1 MGKIIHISASLSK
14 TSILFFVLL
23 LRFVFDLVYVVYID
37 PYYSYTGLTISFSLF
52 NYFLSIGGVVFIF
65 QLLPF
70 DNCRPSSLISQFL
83 FLMIY
88 LPFSSYF
95 GMSGGD
101 YVWFLG
107 VTSFWVLT
115 LFMIQYPFNFKLP
128 VVKQF
133 PVSWFLWGVVSFI
146 IVLLGLTIYY
156 SGLHVNFDLY
166 SVYELREKN
175 PTGKIP
181 FSGYSINWVA
191 KSALPFILLF
201 SLYRYKTVFNIWVL
215 FVFVSILILFFNTG
229 HKSFLFNIP
238 FVLILY
244 YLVKSKHFLLLF
256 ISSLLVIS
264 IIGLLFFWL
273 FGDKAI
279 LTLFI
284 RRSLYIPAQ
293 LSFYYHEFYLDQPL
307 YLSNSFLNSLS
318 DYPHHLEPAHMIANE
333 YFNSD
338 KMAANNGIISDGFKH
353 FGYMGLV
360 VWSVLLSLFLKF
372 LDALR
377 TSTPYLIL
385 IPLLILGSKSFID
398 GAFFT
403 SLLTHGILI
412 SLLVLLFINVKK
424 KNL

>member
-1 MGKIIHISASLSK
+1 MLI
-14 TSILFFVLL
+14 
-23 LRFVFDLVYVVYID
+23 LRFVFDLIYLVYIA

-52 NYFLSIGGVVFIF
+52 NYFLSVAGVIFVFR
-65 QLLPF
+65 LLVF
-70 DNCRPSSLISQFL
+70 NSYRPSVLISQFL

-95 GMSGGD
+95 GIAGGD
-101 YVWFLG
+101 FVWFLG
-107 VTSFWVLT
+107 VTSFWILT
-115 LFMIQYPFNFKLP
+115 LFIIQNPFSFKLP
-128 VVKQF
+128 KIKQLS
-133 PVSWFLWGVVSFI
+133 VSSFLWGVVSFI

-244 YLVKSKHFLLLF
+244 YLVKSKHFLVLF
-256 ISSLLVIS
+256 VSSLLIIS
-264 IIGLLFFWL
+264 ITGLLIFWL
-273 FGDKAI
+273 MDDKTI

-307 YLSNSFLNSLS
+307 YLSNSFLSSLS
-318 DYPHHLEPAHMIANE
+318 EYPHHLEPAHMIANE

-353 FGYMGLV
+353 FGYIGLLI
-360 VWSVLLSLFLKF
+360 WSVLLSLFLKF
-372 LDALR
+372 ADALR
-377 TSTPYLIL
+377 SITPTLIL
-385 IPLLILGSKSFID
+385 IPLLILGAKSFID

-412 SLLVLLFINVKK
+412 SLLVLLFIDVKK

>member
-1 MGKIIHISASLSK
+1 ML
-14 TSILFFVLL
+14 V
-23 LRFVFDLVYVVYID
+23 LRFVFDLIYVTYIA
-37 PYYSYTGLTISFSLF
+37 PYYSYTGLTITFSLF
-52 NYFLSIGGVVFIF
+52 NYFLSVAGVVFVF
-65 QLLPF
+65 RLLVF
-70 DNCRPSSLISQFL
+70 DSYRPSVLISQFL

-95 GMSGGD
+95 GIAGGD
-101 YVWFLG
+101 FVWFLG
-107 VTSFWVLT
+107 VTSFWILT
-115 LFMIQYPFNFKLP
+115 LFIIQNPFSFKLP
-128 VVKQF
+128 KIKQLS
-133 PVSWFLWGVVSFI
+133 VSSFLWGVVSFI

-244 YLVKSKHFLLLF
+244 YLVKSKHFLVLF
-256 ISSLLVIS
+256 VSSLLIIS
-264 IIGLLFFWL
+264 ITGLLIFWL
-273 FGDKAI
+273 MDDKTI

-307 YLSNSFLNSLS
+307 YLSNSFLSSLS
-318 DYPHHLEPAHMIANE
+318 EYPHHLEPAHMIANE

-353 FGYMGLV
+353 FGYIGLLI
-360 VWSVLLSLFLKF
+360 WSVLLSLFLKF
-372 LDALR
+372 ADALR
-377 TSTPYLIL
+377 SITPTLIL
-385 IPLLILGSKSFID
+385 IPLLILGAKSFID

-412 SLLVLLFINVKK
+412 SLLVLFFIDVKK

>member
-1 MGKIIHISASLSK
+1 ML
-14 TSILFFVLL
+14 V
-23 LRFVFDLVYVVYID
+23 LRFVFDLIYLVYIA

-52 NYFLSIGGVVFIF
+52 NYFLSVAGVVFVF
-65 QLLPF
+65 RLLVF
-70 DNCRPSSLISQFL
+70 DSYRPSVLISQFL

-95 GMSGGD
+95 GIAGGD
-101 YVWFLG
+101 FVWFLG
-107 VTSFWVLT
+107 VTSFWILT
-115 LFMIQYPFNFKLP
+115 LYIIQYPFNFKLP
-128 VVKQF
+128 KIKQLS
-133 PVSWFLWGVVSFI
+133 VSWFLWGVVSFI

-244 YLVKSKHFLLLF
+244 YLVKSKHFLVLFVSSLLF
-256 ISSLLVIS
+256 ISIT
-264 IIGLLFFWL
+264 GLLIFWL
-273 FGDKAI
+273 MDDKTI

-307 YLSNSFLNSLS
+307 YLSNSFLSSLS
-318 DYPHHLEPAHMIANE
+318 EYPHHLEPAHMIANE

-353 FGYMGLV
+353 FGYIGLLI
-360 VWSVLLSLFLKF
+360 WSVLLSLFLKF
-372 LDALR
+372 ADALR
-377 TSTPYLIL
+377 SIAPTLIL
-385 IPLLILGSKSFID
+385 IPLLILGAKSFID

-412 SLLVLLFINVKK
+412 SLLVLLFIDVKK

>member
-1 MGKIIHISASLSK
+1 MLI
-14 TSILFFVLL
+14 
-23 LRFVFDLVYVVYID
+23 LRFVFDLIYLVYIA

-52 NYFLSIGGVVFIF
+52 NYFHSVAGVIFVFR
-65 QLLPF
+65 LLVF
-70 DNCRPSSLISQFL
+70 NSYRPSVLISQFL

-95 GMSGGD
+95 GIAGGD
-101 YVWFLG
+101 FVWFLG
-107 VTSFWVLT
+107 VTSFWILT
-115 LFMIQYPFNFKLP
+115 LFIIQNPFSFKLP
-128 VVKQF
+128 KIKQLS
-133 PVSWFLWGVVSFI
+133 VSSFLWGVVSFI

-244 YLVKSKHFLLLF
+244 YLVKSKHFLVLF
-256 ISSLLVIS
+256 VSSLLIIS
-264 IIGLLFFWL
+264 ITGLLIFWL
-273 FGDKAI
+273 MDDKTI

-307 YLSNSFLNSLS
+307 YLSNSFLSSLS
-318 DYPHHLEPAHMIANE
+318 EYLHHLEPAHMISNE

-353 FGYMGLV
+353 FGYIGLLI
-360 VWSVLLSLFLKF
+360 WSVLLSLFLKF
-372 LDALR
+372 ADALR
-377 TSTPYLIL
+377 SITPTLIL
-385 IPLLILGSKSFID
+385 IPLLILGAKSFID

-412 SLLVLLFINVKK
+412 SLLVLLFIDVKK

>member
-1 MGKIIHISASLSK
+1 MLI
-14 TSILFFVLL
+14 
-23 LRFVFDLVYVVYID
+23 LRFVFDLIYLVYIA

-52 NYFLSIGGVVFIF
+52 NYFLSVAGVIFVFR
-65 QLLPF
+65 LLVF
-70 DNCRPSSLISQFL
+70 NSYRPSVLISQFL

-95 GMSGGD
+95 GIAGGD
-101 YVWFLG
+101 FVWFLG
-107 VTSFWVLT
+107 VTSFWILT
-115 LFMIQYPFNFKLP
+115 LFIIQNPFSFKLP
-128 VVKQF
+128 KIKQLS
-133 PVSWFLWGVVSFI
+133 VSWFLWGVVSFI

-244 YLVKSKHFLLLF
+244 YLVKSKHFLVLF
-256 ISSLLVIS
+256 VSSLLIIS
-264 IIGLLFFWL
+264 ITGLLIFWL
-273 FGDKAI
+273 MDDKTI

-307 YLSNSFLNSLS
+307 YLSNSFLSSLS
-318 DYPHHLEPAHMIANE
+318 EYPHHLEPAHMIANE

-353 FGYMGLV
+353 FGYIGLLI
-360 VWSVLLSLFLKF
+360 WSVLLSLFLKF
-372 LDALR
+372 ADALR
-377 TSTPYLIL
+377 SITPTLIL
-385 IPLLILGSKSFID
+385 IPLLILGAKSFID

-412 SLLVLLFINVKK
+412 SLLVLLFIDVKK